1 MIPPQYEF
9 FPPPYCLRIDQL
21 ADMMIDESNGM
32 DGMITM
38 KYDESLVGFETVKVG
53 HELGEP
59 RSRNSPGQRE
69 SSHQIREEVFPHLII
84 INHQSIHH
92 HPPFTNSTR
101 HHPNLPLLCF
111 LLLI

>member
-1 MIPPQYEF
+1 M
-9 FPPPYCLRIDQL
+9 RIEQL
-21 ADMMIDESNGM
+21 ADMMMIDESNGM

-59 RSRNSPGQRE
+59 RSRNSPGQSE

-92 HPPFTNSTR
+92 HPTPYKHQASPKLAFA
-101 HHPNLPLLCF
+101 LLSIIF
-111 LLLI
+111 ITLLMS